1 MSNTLFIIGMVV
13 LTFVPRY
20 VPFLLAG
27 KISLPHWAKRSLHYV
42 PIAVLTAIVSQA
54 SLIQQGVVH
63 FDVSNHHLL
72 AASVA
77 FLVALTTRHMF
88 LTISIGLVAFAL
100 ARWLL

>member
-1 MSNTLFIIGMVV
+1 MSNSLFIVGMVA
-13 LTFVPRY
+13 LTFIPRY
-20 VPFLLAG
+20 IPFLLAG
-27 KISLPHWAKRSLHYV
+27 KISLPHWAKRALHYV

-54 SLIQQGVVH
+54 SLIQQGVVQ
-63 FDVSNHHLL
+63 FDIANHHLL

-88 LTISIGLVAFAL
+88 LTIFIGLIAFGF